1 MLAFRNLGLVTPCP
15 RLALVFYL
23 FRNLTNF
30 DCVPPAYPLGI
41 WKGSCGLITLSAIF
55 ISFLLI
61 QRLVLSILFSKS
73 ILKTH
78 QTFFFISIF
87 FAIKIAVRHF
97 SASLHVSQL
106 LQNLQLLFLKY
117 TSFQA
122 HHLQEV
128 ILSPERRTTESCVLC
143 ISIVWQILPS

>member
-15 RLALVFYL
+15 RLVLVFYL

-55 ISFLLI
+55 ISFLF
-61 QRLVLSILFSKS
+61 QRLVCSILFSKF

-78 QTFFFISIF
+78 QTFFLISIF
-87 FAIKIAVRHF
+87 FAVKFAVRHF

-106 LQNLQLLFLKY
+106 LQHFQLLFLKLGQFPMV
-117 TSFQA
+117 SQPIRLNLVDWFVF
-122 HHLQEV
+122 HFV
-128 ILSPERRTTESCVLC
+128 
-143 ISIVWQILPS
+143 